1 MKKFLSRKFL
11 ITVATGLI
19 NILVI
24 TGTIPTEAT
33 TPILALLNGIA
44 GLYVIVEGI
53 IDLIKKQ

>member
-19 NILVI
+19 NLLVI
-24 TGTIPTEAT
+24 VGTIPVEAKI
-33 TPILALLNGIA
+33 PILALLNGIA

-53 IDLIKKQ
+53 IDLLKK